1 MEKVKI
7 CKKYLR
13 SKNGKISRRTIREAE
28 NKEEITKDKK
38 SKKNSDRLYIKRASN
53 RWKLSRAVC

>member
-13 SKNGKISRRTIREAE
+13 IKNGKISRRKIREAE
-28 NKEEITKDKK
+28 NKEEITKDEEE
-38 SKKNSDRLYIKRASN
+38 
-53 RWKLSRAVC
+53 

>member
-7 CKKYLR
+7 CEKYLR
-13 SKNGKISRRTIREAE
+13 SKNGKISRRTIREEE

-38 SKKNSDRLYIKRASN
+38 RKKNSDRLYIKRASN